1 MESPEDIE
9 KALAALVPS
18 AISEQGQRSLD
29 DLIDSLAAG
38 EVPVAELPEPRRRS
52 WGWAGG
58 IGAAAAAVAL
68 AFQVPGGGSGAL
80 TQGEETPAPSEAPF
94 TPETPEEA
102 VVSLGR
108 SEVLDLAEPQD
119 WMSESNGVP
128 RRACRVRYVNQ
139 EQVKDMLTGLEVTV
153 MQYGEDTRLLPVNA
167 F

>member
-38 EVPVAELPEPRRRS
+38 EVPVAELPEPRRRP

-68 AFQVPGGGSGAL
+68 AFQLPGGGSGAL
-80 TQGEETPAPSEAPF
+80 TQEETLPKTPAIPASAGEV
-94 TPETPEEA
+94 
-102 VVSLGR
+102 VVSHAR
-108 SEVLDLAEPQD
+108 SEIVDFAEPEG

-128 RRACRVRYVNQ
+128 RRACRVTYVNQ
-139 EQVKDMLTGLEVTV
+139 EQVKDMLTGLEVKV
-153 MQYGEDTRLLPVNA
+153 KQYGEDTRLLPDNA